1 MRNQMSSETL
11 VEMSTEREDARPC
24 CRLPASPLCPCP
36 FVPMSGALGEV
47 FHVGGCTSRVGWHA
61 IFCGKGGK
69 VLMKKE
75 VEREPQHLQDLLEHL
90 VSRPLL

>member
-1 MRNQMSSETL
+1 MRSQTSSDTL
-11 VEMSTEREDARPC
+11 VEMSTKQEDAVPC
-24 CRLPASPLCPCP
+24 HRLPSSPLCP
-36 FVPMSGALGEV
+36 FVPMSGGLGEV

-69 VLMKKE
+69 VLVKKE